1 MSAIVVLV
9 KQVPDYE
16 TDNALD
22 DSYCLERDSVDKIL
36 DEANENAVEAA
47 LQINEAHDDEFEVV
61 ALTMG
66 PESAAEAVRRALAMG
81 ADRGV
86 HICDDAIVGSD
97 ATQTAWVVANALG
110 HIADTKLVICG
121 DQSSDAG
128 MGSVPATIAEYLGI
142 PALTSVNK
150 LAVGSDGLIT
160 ASRTSDGYIYELE
173 AELPALVSVT
183 EQANEPRFP
192 SFKGLMAA
200 KKQEVETWSIADINV
215 TTAQVGLEGAGTAV
229 ESTSERPAKT
239 KGDVYPDNGT
249 GAQRIF
255 DYLVKEN
262 LVAEK

>member
-22 DSYCLERDSVDKIL
+22 DDYCLERDTVDKIL

-47 LQINEAHDDEFEVV
+47 LQINEAREDKFEVV

-66 PESAAEAVRRALAMG
+66 PESAVEAVRRALAMG

-86 HICDDAIVGSD
+86 HICDDAIAGSD
-97 ATQTAWVVANALG
+97 ATQTAWVLANALG
-110 HIADTKLVICG
+110 HIADTELVICG

-142 PALTSVNK
+142 PALTNVNK
-150 LAVGSDGLIT
+150 LSVDADGLVT
-160 ASRTSDGYIYELE
+160 ATRVADGYTYQLE
-173 AELPALVSVT
+173 AELPALASVT

-200 KKQEVETWSIADINV
+200 KKQEVETWSLEDINV
-215 TTAQVGLEGAGTAV
+215 TTAQVGLQGAGTAV
-229 ESTSERPAKT
+229 QNTSERAAKT
-239 KGDVYPDNGT
+239 QGEVYPDNGT

-255 DYLVKEN
+255 DFLVKEKI
-262 LVAEK
+262 VSTK

>member
-22 DSYCLERDSVDKIL
+22 DNYCLQRETVDKIL

-47 LQINEAHDDEFEVV
+47 LQLNETLAEKFQVI

-66 PESAAEAVRRALAMG
+66 PESAVDAVRRALAMG
-81 ADRGV
+81 ADRGI
-86 HICDDAIVGSD
+86 HICDSAIAGSD
-97 ATQTAWVVANALG
+97 GTQTAWVLANALG
-110 HIADTKLVICG
+110 KVPDAKLVICG

-142 PALTSVNK
+142 PALTSVNS
-150 LAVGSDGLIT
+150 LAFNDEGELT
-160 ASRTSDGYIYELE
+160 ATRATDGYHYELA

-200 KKQEVETWSIADINV
+200 KKQEVETWNLADIEV
-215 TTAQVGLEGAGTAV
+215 TKKQVGLKGAGTAV
-229 ESTSERPAKT
+229 TGTKERPAKEQ
-239 KGDVYPDNGT
+239 GEVFPEDGT

-255 DYLVKEN
+255 DYLKN
-262 LVAEK
+262 EKLLATK